1 MALAAVES
9 FYSCVMFGIPGIL
22 QRYINASVP
31 RGGVG
36 GHPGGLVAVVV
47 LKQGIIETDPSLSL
61 SLPQPQPIL
70 LSLLSNGRG

>member
-9 FYSCVMFGIPGIL
+9 FYSFVMFGIPGIL

-36 GHPGGLVAVVV
+36 GHPGGMVAVVV
-47 LKQGIIETDPSLSL
+47 LKQEIIETD
-61 SLPQPQPIL
+61 
-70 LSLLSNGRG
+70 